1 MGYSYKKIATEL
13 TNSNK
18 LIINNF
24 TAMKK
29 LLFLAVVVLGFTA
42 FSHAQ
47 SAASAGAFAR
57 IEVPSTSGGGGSV
70 NVPQSI
76 GWTADMNFGTITNT
90 LAAGTTGTITLSP
103 VGGISIPTGTAL
115 AHGTMTGAPAEFLI
129 KGATPG
135 QINITYPATLQLT
148 GDGVPLTLTL
158 TPNVLT
164 TPACWVDVPGST
176 DKKLKIGGTLAI
188 PAGAWGGYS
197 SGSNLTVTV
206 THF

>member
-1 MGYSYKKIATEL
+1 
-13 TNSNK
+13 
-18 LIINNF
+18 
-24 TAMKK
+24 MKK
-29 LLFLAVVVLGFTA
+29 LLLLAVVILGFTA
-42 FSHAQ
+42 FSNAQ
-47 SAASAGAFAR
+47 NAANAGAFAR
-57 IEVPSTSGGGGSV
+57 IEVPSTNGGGGSA

-103 VGGISIPTGTAL
+103 VGGISIPSGTAL
-115 AHGTMTGAPAEFLI
+115 AHGTMTGVPAEFLI
-129 KGATPG
+129 KGATQG
-135 QINITYPATLQLT
+135 QITITYPATLQLT
-148 GDGVPLTLTL
+148 GDGAPLTLTL
-158 TPNVLT
+158 TPNVLN
-164 TPACWVDVPGST
+164 TPACWVDVTGST